1 MGMAAKTAT
10 KAEIENK
17 PKQKRRGNPAWV
29 AGAESPNPG
38 GRPLGTITALLRK
51 KLDTDKFVDALLDM
65 AYAKDLGAMREVYR
79 RLEGEPLQR
88 ILLVREQAMALGRER
103 GWQEDDI
110 KRFAA
115 RAEELAAGTG

>member
-1 MGMAAKTAT
+1 MAKTAT
-10 KAEIENK
+10 KDNTELRTTAK
-17 PKQKRRGNPAWV
+17 PRGRPFTAGKDSRRN
-29 AGAESPNPG
+29 EG

-79 RLEGEPLQR
+79 RMEGEPLQR

>member
-1 MGMAAKTAT
+1 MAAKTAK
-10 KAEIENK
+10 KAGANK
-17 PKQKRRGNPAWV
+17 GKNTGGKSNLAPAWKPGQSGNP
-29 AGAESPNPG
+29 S
-38 GRPLGTITALLRK
+38 GRPRDVITSMLRDMIDVK
-51 KLDTDKFVDALLDM
+51 RFVEAVLTL
-65 AYAKDLGAMREVYR
+65 AYDGDVPAIKEVYR
-79 RLEGEPLQR
+79 RMEGEPLQR

>member
-1 MGMAAKTAT
+1 MAAKTAAKVASEQT
-10 KAEIENK
+10 ANRPKRAAPRTAFK
-17 PKQKRRGNPAWV
+17 PGQSG
-29 AGAESPNPG
+29 NPG
-38 GRPLGTITALLRK
+38 GRPRDLITSVLRE
-51 KLDTDKFVDALLDM
+51 KLDVNKFVDAVLAL
-65 AYAKDLGAMREVYR
+65 AYERDVPAIREIWR

-103 GWQEDDI
+103 GWQDEDI

>member
-1 MGMAAKTAT
+1 MAKTAT
-10 KAEIENK
+10 QPASEQTASRPKRKAPRTAFK
-17 PKQKRRGNPAWV
+17 PGQSG
-29 AGAESPNPG
+29 NPG

-79 RLEGEPLQR
+79 RMEGEPLQR

>member
-1 MGMAAKTAT
+1 MAAKTAT
-10 KAEIENK
+10 KKVPANRAATGQFE
-17 PKQKRRGNPAWV
+17 PGQSGNP
-29 AGAESPNPG
+29 S

-51 KLDTDKFVDALLDM
+51 KLDTEKFVNALLDM

>member
-1 MGMAAKTAT
+1 MAT
-10 KAEIENK
+10 KKRKRATESKGPTAKSLANLK
-17 PKQKRRGNPAWV
+17 PFKPGQSG
-29 AGAESPNPG
+29 NPG
-38 GRPLGTITALLRK
+38 GRPRDVITTMLREMIDVK
-51 KLDTDKFVDALLDM
+51 RFVEAVLTL
-65 AYAKDLGAMREVYR
+65 AYVGDVPAIREVYR
-79 RLEGEPLQR
+79 RMEGEPLQR